1 MKKSSRVLL
10 LAIVFELLIVAIG
23 AWLLIGLASGDLRPS
38 TTAAD
43 ARTTVL
49 SVLGGVMGVI
59 AVVCGVTWF
68 VLRQRGQ

>member
-10 LAIVFELLIVAIG
+10 LAVVLEVLIVAIG
-23 AWLLIGLASGDLRPS
+23 AWLLIGLANGDLRPA

-43 ARTTVL
+43 ATSTVL

-59 AVVCGVTWF
+59 AGVFGVTWF